1 MQSAINKPFLRTSG
15 LLFFILAIFLF
26 LPSVNQIN
34 GKKYDFEKTRISDEI
49 LIKYKNKDSTE
60 VIKLGQGED
69 YYSTLN
75 KYQTNP
81 EIEYAEPNYLFNASL
96 IPSDTHYNSQ
106 WYLQKIKAT
115 NGWNITRE
123 SPEIVIA
130 IIDSGVQIDHPDLKN
145 NIWQNP
151 KEINGNT
158 RDDDNNGFL
167 NDINGWDFVNNT
179 PDPSPKFDPG
189 YTSDLMHGTIIA
201 GLIASEGNNAT
212 GITGITWKTKLM
224 ALKALNDKGE
234 GTASNVI
241 KAIDYAVS
249 NGASIINLS
258 FVGFGY
264 SQGMDEAIK
273 RAYDAGVIVVAAAG
287 NESTKTEGFSL
298 ASSPMYP
305 VCLDGRPNE
314 NRVIGVAATD
324 AMDQKTFFSSYGL
337 KCIDISAP
345 GVSMFSTVIYSP
357 KHLLGG
363 RPLDK
368 YYDGYWSGTSVA
380 TPIISGALALIEA
393 TNPKLTRKQV
403 VTTLLNNSDNINRL
417 NPNYL
422 NQLGTGRIN
431 LEASLMDAKLQL
443 EEINN
448 SLLLTPA
455 SNSNLIKITD
465 QDGNM
470 LNEFSIN
477 NFKNGIS
484 IASGDMNYDG
494 KSDIITGTG
503 KGSEPQIIYFD
514 KSGRTFK
521 QFSAYNKNFRGGVNV
536 AVGDVDGDGKTEIIT
551 GPGAGGGPHIR
562 IFDRD
567 GKVKGQFFAFN
578 KNFKGGVNVAVGD
591 VDGDGKSEI
600 IAGAGPGGLPQVRI
614 FSGTGKLKGQ
624 FIVYDNKFRGGV
636 KVAIADTIGGALR
649 KKGQII
655 TAPGSGNIP
664 EIKIFNDHAIL
675 LKSFLAYDKNF
686 RGGVNISAGDTDK
699 DGLAEIITG
708 AGPGG
713 SPHVRIFESNGKL
726 LNSFYGLENDFKGGV
741 NVGIIEQ

>member
-1 MQSAINKPFLRTSG
+1 MPAEKE
-15 LLFFILAIFLF
+15 AA
-26 LPSVNQIN
+26 
-34 GKKYDFEKTRISDEI
+34 GKKYEFESTRVPDEI
-49 LIKYKNKDSTE
+49 IIKYKNKESLE
-60 VIKLGQGED
+60 VFKLNREDD
-69 YYSTLN
+69 YYQMLDKFQKDKS
-75 KYQTNP
+75 
-81 EIEYAEPNYLFNASL
+81 IEYAEPNFTFKASL
-96 IPSDTHYNSQ
+96 IPSDTHYNDQ

-123 SPEIVIA
+123 SPEIIIA
-130 IIDSGVQIDHPDLKN
+130 IIDSGIQINHPDLKN
-145 NIWQNP
+145 NIWKNS
-151 KEINGNT
+151 KEIDGNT
-158 RDDDNNGFL
+158 KDDDNNGFL

-179 PDPSPKFDPG
+179 PDPNPKFEPG
-189 YTSDLMHGTIIA
+189 YTNDLMHGTIIA

-212 GITGITWKTKLM
+212 GITGVTWKTKLM
-224 ALKALNDKGE
+224 PLKALNDKGE

-273 RAYDAGVIVVAAAG
+273 RAYDAGIIVVAAAG

-337 KCIDISAP
+337 KCVDISAP

-357 KHLLGG
+357 KHMLNN
-363 RPLDK
+363 RPLEK

-393 TNPKLTRKQV
+393 TNPKFTRKQV
-403 VTTLLNNSDNINRL
+403 IANLLNHADNINRL

-422 NQLGTGRIN
+422 NQLGSGRLN
-431 LEASLMDAKLQL
+431 LEASLTNAKLQL
-443 EEINN
+443 EKTNPA
-448 SLLLTPA
+448 LLLAPA
-455 SNSNLIKITD
+455 TNSNLIKITD
-465 QDGNM
+465 QNGN
-470 LNEFSIN
+470 LNKEFPIT

-484 IASGDMNYDG
+484 VVSGDMNYDG
-494 KSDIITGTG
+494 EADIIAGTG
-503 KGSEPQIIYFD
+503 KGSEPQVRYYD
-514 KSGRTFK
+514 QKGQLLK
-521 QFSAYNKNFRGGVNV
+521 QFNAYNKSFRGGVNV
-536 AVGDVDGDGKTEIIT
+536 AIGDVDGDGKPEIIT
-551 GPGAGGGPHIR
+551 GPGPGGGPHVKV
-562 IFDRD
+562 FTRD

-578 KNFKGGVNVAVGD
+578 KNFQGGVDIAVGD
-591 VDGDGKSEI
+591 VDGDGKAEI
-600 IAGAGPGGLPQVRI
+600 IAGAGPGGIPQVRI

-624 FIVYDNKFRGGV
+624 FLAYDSKFRGGV
-636 KVAIADTIGGALR
+636 NVAIGDTIGGALR

-655 TAPGSGNIP
+655 TAPGWGNIP
-664 EIKIFNDHAIL
+664 EIKIFNDHAVL
-675 LKSFLAYDKNF
+675 LKKFLAYDKSF
-686 RGGVNISAGDTDK
+686 RGGVNISTADTDK
-699 DGLAEIITG
+699 DGLDEIITG

-713 SPHVRIFESNGKL
+713 TPHVRIFESDGKL
-726 LNSFYGLENDFKGGV
+726 LNSFFGLANDYRGGIKV
-741 NVGIIEQ
+741 DIIEQ